1 LFRVFRLFMVFRM
14 FMVFRVFRV
23 FKVFRLFKVFM
34 TKLTQ
39 VSSTVNVSSIISN
52 VIKVVHTISN
62 DQFSEIEELMIFHI
76 WYAIVPRIHVYTT

>member
-1 LFRVFRLFMVFRM
+1 
-14 FMVFRVFRV
+14 
-23 FKVFRLFKVFM
+23 M